1 MGALAARLV
10 PWRQPIISTGDHAM
24 KLERVFEMEKET
36 KNTVRYQEEQV
47 EGQPPV
53 IGTIYVQKWA
63 LKGIPNK
70 VKVTLEME
78 GK

>member
-1 MGALAARLV
+1 
-10 PWRQPIISTGDHAM
+10 M

-36 KNTVRYQEEQV
+36 KNTIRYQEEKV

-63 LKGIPNK
+63 LTGIPSK
-70 VKVTLEME
+70 VKVTLEWE

>member
-1 MGALAARLV
+1 
-10 PWRQPIISTGDHAM
+10 M
-24 KLERVFEMEKET
+24 KLERVFGMEKET
-36 KNTVRYQEEQV
+36 KNTVRYQEEQA

-63 LKGIPNK
+63 LKSIPSK
-70 VKVTLEME
+70 VKVTLEWE